1 VTFAR
6 CGWMAGGD
14 GVDADAVRCDV
25 EGGAA
30 GQGHHAGLGRG
41 VVGLAGLGAPAQDG
55 GVVDHRSPV
64 ALGHHLAQRG
74 PGAAERA
81 GEGDVEDPEPLLV
94 GHVQDGGGAA
104 QAGVV
109 DQHVDPAEAG
119 GGGLDQR
126 LDLRLVGDV
135 AGLGPDPVAVG
146 LGQFGAGGGQAL
158 VMLVADHD
166 LGAFL
171 QAAAGGGAADA
182 GAGRGGDH
190 DDLALEQVVAVH
202 GPPVGLADGTPGA

>member
-1 VTFAR
+1 MTLATSPGFGGAAEGFAA
-6 CGWMAGGD
+6 GQVGEEVFAGDLGQEGVDGQAGGD
-14 GVDADAVRCDV
+14 GVDADAVRGDV

-30 GQGHHAGLGRG
+30 GEGHHAGLGRG

-109 DQHVDPAEAG
+109 DQHVDAAEVG

-135 AGLGPDPVAVG
+135 TGLGPDPVAVG
-146 LGQFGAGGGQAL
+146 LG
-158 VMLVADHD
+158 
-166 LGAFL
+166 
-171 QAAAGGGAADA
+171 
-182 GAGRGGDH
+182 
-190 DDLALEQVVAVH
+190 
-202 GPPVGLADGTPGA
+202 